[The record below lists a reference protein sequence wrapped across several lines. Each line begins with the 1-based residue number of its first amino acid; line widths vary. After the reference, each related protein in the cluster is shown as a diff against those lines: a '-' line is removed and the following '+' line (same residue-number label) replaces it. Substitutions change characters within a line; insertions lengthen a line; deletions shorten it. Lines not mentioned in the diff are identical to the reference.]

1 MLVSLGLGKLGK
13 LLLQLKLFFFYLL
26 HYKYEMCYQAIN

>member
-1 MLVSLGLGKLGK
+1 MLVSLGLGKL
-13 LLLQLKLFFFYLL
+13 LLQLKLFFYLL